1 MPRHGEGIAGVFGQS
16 NPENRI
22 LEAMVCGAL
31 SGETGKFRVW
41 NTKSKFFT
49 IFSTVSQVPGE
60 AHKILAIKNEVD
72 NGKYNEFDKC
82 KGKYELKPK

>member
-41 NTKSKFFT
+41 NTKAS
-49 IFSTVSQVPGE
+49 FSLYSQVPGE

-82 KGKYELKPK
+82 KG